1 MRGLQNQSRRS
12 VSRGRRPLRTGAKLC
27 KAAGAEQL
35 ERPSPSAL
43 SSLFSHNPAK
53 VK

>member
-1 MRGLQNQSRRS
+1 MSGLQNQSRRS
-12 VSRGRRPLRTGAKLC
+12 ARGGWRPLRAGAKLC